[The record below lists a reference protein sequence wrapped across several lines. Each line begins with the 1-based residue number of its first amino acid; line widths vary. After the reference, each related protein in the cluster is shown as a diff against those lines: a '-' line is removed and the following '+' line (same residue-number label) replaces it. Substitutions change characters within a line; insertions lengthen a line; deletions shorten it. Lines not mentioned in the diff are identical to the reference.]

1 MNESATS
8 AIASMPMANAS
19 GAAGPAL
26 CTTSVML
33 KAAVTVGAMTAKDSA
48 SASGRCRRLT
58 SVVMRRAPSAHLR
71 HGTRKPQPL
80 DLIDELLRR
89 ALAAITAVV
98 PERPVVPVLRQR
110 HTRIGRDRHEV
121 AQVARVAHRRVDALV
136 RETAGDDQVAH
147 AQVAQHV
154 IDVGRD
160 EYGGGGFREHDL
172 VGSWLD
178 LREHLGIVRAARH
191 VEARDLV

>member
-8 AIASMPMANAS
+8 AIASMPIANAS

-26 CTTSVML
+26 CTTRVML

-71 HGTRKPQPL
+71 LGTSTGKPQPL

-89 ALAAITAVV
+89 TLAAITAVV
-98 PERPVVPVLRQR
+98 PERPLVPVLRER
-110 HTRIGRDRHEV
+110 HTRIGRDRDEV
-121 AQVARVAHRRVDALV
+121 AQVAGVAHR
-136 RETAGDDQVAH
+136 
-147 AQVAQHV
+147 
-154 IDVGRD
+154 
-160 EYGGGGFREHDL
+160 
-172 VGSWLD
+172 
-178 LREHLGIVRAARH
+178 
-191 VEARDLV
+191 